1 MNKLRLD
8 LLNYLYGY
16 ITENKKVK
24 IEEISKNRTNH
35 ITIVLEDIKESKD
48 ASAVI
53 RSCDCFG
60 IQKLHIIEN
69 ENKYKINP
77 AVAMG
82 SFKWV
87 DLFSYKNNISSKI
100 SKNTLKSEI
109 NLLNVYDKIDKS
121 ENTKICYSNL
131 KSQGYKIIAMSS
143 KGDKTIEELDYQDK
157 MAFVFGS
164 EESGLSEYASLNSD
178 IQAKV
183 PAYGHTQSYN
193 LSVSAAI
200 TIYNSIQKLHNSNV
214 NFPLNETELIE
225 LKINWVKKILKR
237 GDLLEEIFYQN

>member
-1 MNKLRLD
+1 VNKSKKD
-8 LLNYLYGY
+8 LINYLYSY
-16 ITENKKVK
+16 ITENKKSK
-24 IEEISKNRTNH
+24 IEEISRHRTNF

-60 IQKLHIIEN
+60 VQNLHIIEN

-87 DLFSYKNNISSKI
+87 DLFSYKGNLTSDI
-100 SKNTLKSEI
+100 SKETLKSDIKSI
-109 NLLNVYDKIDKS
+109 NLEKS
-121 ENTKICYSNL
+121 ENTKVCFDFL
-131 KSQGYKIIAMSS
+131 KSKGYKVVAIS
-143 KGDKTIEELDYQDK
+143 KKANLTINELDYNHK

-164 EESGLSEYASLNSD
+164 EEKGLSEYALENAD
-178 IQAKV
+178 YYAKI
-183 PAYGHTQSYN
+183 PFYGETQSYN

-200 TIYNSIQKLHNSNV
+200 TIYNSIQNLQKSKNNYYLSEEEV
-214 NFPLNETELIE
+214 LD
-225 LKINWVKKILKR
+225 LKIRWVKKILKR
-237 GDLLEEIFYQN
+237 SDLLEKVFYS